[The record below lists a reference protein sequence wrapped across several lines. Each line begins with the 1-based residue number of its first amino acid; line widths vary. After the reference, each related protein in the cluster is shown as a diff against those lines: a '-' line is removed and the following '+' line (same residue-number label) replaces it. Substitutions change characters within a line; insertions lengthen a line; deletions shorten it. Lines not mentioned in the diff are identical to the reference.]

1 MRADVLTLQVSG
13 VQIAGGAFLLAT
25 LSTLLANTAAYYVT
39 GESQLGRAVL
49 PGVVMAVAGLA
60 SSVLP
65 TLITVV
71 LALGLDFLAV
81 TYAYELDR
89 RGSAMVTVAH
99 FTLIVVV
106 AYVVNSGLA
115 LYQTAPG

>member
-1 MRADVLTLQVSG
+1 VLTLQVSG

-25 LSTLLANTAAYYVT
+25 LSTLLANTAA
-39 GESQLGRAVL
+39 VL

-65 TLITVV
+65 TLVTVV

>member
-1 MRADVLTLQVSG
+1 MLTLQVSG
-13 VQIAGGAFLLAT
+13 LQVAGGLFLLAV

-39 GESQLGRAVL
+39 GESQLDRAIL
-49 PGVVMAVAGLA
+49 PGVVMALAGLA

-65 TLITVV
+65 ALVTVV
-71 LALGLDFLAV
+71 LALVADFLAV

-89 RGSAMVTVAH
+89 RRSAMVTAAH

>member
-1 MRADVLTLQVSG
+1 VRADVFTLQVSG

-65 TLITVV
+65 TLVTVV
-71 LALGLDFLAV
+71 LALAADFLAV

-89 RGSAMVTVAH
+89 RRSAMVTAAH